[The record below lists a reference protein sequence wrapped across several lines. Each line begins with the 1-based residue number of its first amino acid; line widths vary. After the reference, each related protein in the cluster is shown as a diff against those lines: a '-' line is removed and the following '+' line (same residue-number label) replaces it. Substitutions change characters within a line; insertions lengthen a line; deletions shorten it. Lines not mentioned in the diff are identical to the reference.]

1 VSNSQLPL
9 TPNGRPVPAGTAPPV
24 TRRLAA
30 AAGAGLLLAAGFA
43 APNGWLARLQA
54 ERGEA
59 AALASQWRAAPIA
72 VDGKPD
78 EWSALTPFEAV
89 HLAVGVSNDDRTL
102 QIALTSS
109 DQARRRQLVAAGVI
123 VWLDAGGGKKR
134 SFGVRFPG
142 LLGGGTRP
150 ELARRPDRRAPD
162 QPAPDHPPLDQ
173 TGGAAPADLH
183 LPPLTWFELMG
194 PGKDDRRRL
203 ERSAVTSIQ
212 IARELREGMLVLEL
226 QVPLAKE
233 AAAGFGIGAEPGRV
247 IGLGLETPE
256 FEKPEGPPPGR
267 GGRGGGRGMG
277 GGMGGMG
284 GGMGRGGMG
293 GGRGPDEGPRGERVE
308 RAKSLKVWTT
318 VQLAGRPG
326 S

>member
-1 VSNSQLPL
+1 
-9 TPNGRPVPAGTAPPV
+9 V
-24 TRRLAA
+24 TRLLAA
-30 AAGAGLLLAAGFA
+30 AAGAGLLLAAGVA
-43 APNGWLARLQA
+43 APDGWLARLQA
-54 ERGEA
+54 ERGEP
-59 AALASQWRAAPIA
+59 AALTSQWRTEPVV

-89 HLAVGVSNDDRTL
+89 HLGVGVSNDDRTL

-142 LLGGGTRP
+142 LLGSGTRP
-150 ELARRPDRRAPD
+150 ELGRRSDRRAPD
-162 QPAPDHPPLDQ
+162 QPPPDHPPLDRSD
-173 TGGAAPADLH
+173 GAPSDLQ

-212 IARELREGMLVLEL
+212 VARDLREGMLVLEL

-233 AAAGFGIGAEPGRV
+233 AATGFGIGAEPGRV
-247 IGLGLETPE
+247 LGLGLETPE
-256 FEKPEGPPPGR
+256 MEKPEGPPPGR
-267 GGRGGGRGMG
+267 GGRGGGRGMGG

-293 GGRGPDEGPRGERVE
+293 GGRGPDDGPRGERVE
-308 RAKSLKVWTT
+308 RAKPLKVWTT
-318 VQLAGRPG
+318 VQLAARPG